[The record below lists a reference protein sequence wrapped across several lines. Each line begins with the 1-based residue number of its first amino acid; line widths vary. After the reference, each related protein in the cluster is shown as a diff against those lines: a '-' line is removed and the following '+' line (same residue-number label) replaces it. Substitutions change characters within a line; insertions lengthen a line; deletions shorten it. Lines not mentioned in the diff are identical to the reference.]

1 MLRLYIKLSG
11 LDKEKAEA
19 VNYLCIHRI
28 RFKDFWRPN
37 ETDPILIEGYEL
49 VTRKDES
56 DPFLRIIEITDMEI
70 VDPENVI
77 PNTYLDKKALVHI
90 VSVSGRPDIIFE
102 RDNILPD
109 GLIMTISKI
118 EYSNPKE
125 DDIDKNMLSVD
136 YDLDKKFDAV
146 EGSAEYPVILRN
158 MAQCRVCGDIIES
171 KYTHDFKTCSCGAVS
186 VDGGHEYLRRLG
198 YYGNWLEMSV
208 CK

>member
-11 LDKEKAEA
+11 INKEKIKA
-19 VNYLCIHRI
+19 VNYLCIHYI
-28 RFKDFWRPN
+28 RFKDFWRPDD
-37 ETDPILIEGYEL
+37 TDPILIEGYEL
-49 VTRKDES
+49 TTKEDVT
-56 DPFLRIIEITDMEI
+56 DPSIRIVEITDMEI

-136 YDLDKKFDAV
+136 YDLDKKFDAAK
-146 EGSAEYPVILRN
+146 GSDDYPVIIRN
-158 MAQCRVCGDIIES
+158 MAQCRKCGDILES
-171 KYTHDFKTCSCGAVS
+171 RYTHDLKTCSCGAVS
-186 VDGGHEYLRRLG
+186 VDGGHEYIRRLG
-198 YYGNWLEMSV
+198 DYRNCLEMSI
-208 CK
+208 CR